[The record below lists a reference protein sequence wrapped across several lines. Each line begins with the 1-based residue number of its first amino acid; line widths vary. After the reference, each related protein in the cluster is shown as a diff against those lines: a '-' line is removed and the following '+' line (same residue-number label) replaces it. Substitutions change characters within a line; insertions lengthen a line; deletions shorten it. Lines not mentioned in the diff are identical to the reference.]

1 MKKGY
6 SGSPSKKPRSS
17 SSGKSS
23 SFSSGKS
30 FFKGGSRSSAKT
42 DRPTT
47 QGSSLKDRIKRKK
60 ASSFVKPGND
70 PGEKIRNESYVENGS
85 QPVQGTGGGDRG
97 CCSGITGLISLFAI
111 LAAVVLIVLLVKCL

>member
-23 SFSSGKS
+23 SFSTGKS
-30 FFKGGSRSSAKT
+30 FFKGGSRSSVKT
-42 DRPTT
+42 DRPST
-47 QGSSLKDRIKRKK
+47 QGSSLKDRIKQKK

-85 QPVQGTGGGDRG
+85 EPVQGTGGGGG

-111 LAAVVLIVLLVKCL
+111 LAAVVLIVFLVKCL